1 MGLLAWGKR
10 KYDDLI
16 NSPFFMAKTLQKI
29 DELRNS
35 SILTKEICDEL
46 NKYEELSEK
55 FRSDFQGKEEL
66 HNEASEAAEKYKEE
80 MDNAKRDKAQLKD
93 QLGIVG
99 KVFNGLFAHPIISK
113 LTTIGLGLGA
123 AAATIMFSPIG
134 LLGGAGIGLAAFG
147 AKMLGSAAYCNL
159 SVNGREYRRL
169 DRKIKMAEA
178 AYKYYDNRAKITD
191 IDRKIALKAM
201 EDADRR
207 QNTYFKALIN
217 QSKLYKDE
225 FRMIKTYNQLNEEQ
239 RKFIIETFGESAKNE
254 LEEYIDLVRNNWYKE
269 CDGIKQPCNIK
280 HVADVLESIRKG
292 KIKNINPKD
301 SDFRKLSGEDD
312 EYDDD
317 LEDEFEEEFDDELED
332 DLEEEPRRAPRR
344 REEPTEEPRR
354 VPRRAPRRRPRRR
367 STSDYDMSDLED
379 IPGARV
385 DEDGNLVYQQDEDG
399 NKVVQA
405 DENEFEPVDL
415 QSILKNM
422 SDNDKKN
429 KFYTAFSPNGPI
441 NFDVFNNTVNRY
453 FKDIVSN
460 DHLLACIGM
469 MGSNSVIDILTEEEV
484 NQIYALQNNDGVTEK
499 EYYAQTVRMLANHI
513 PEIDENKMLNAYIR
527 CGIELFKRKPEDI
540 GFISEY
546 YNELEKSKADNHSK
560 SDSNREQEP
569 EEEITIPDFLK
580 NRNKDS
586 NDDQQL

>member
-10 KYDDLI
+10 RYDDLI

-46 NKYEELSEK
+46 NKYEELSEN
-55 FRSDFQGKEEL
+55 FRSDFEGKEKL

-99 KVFNGLFAHPIISK
+99 KVFNGLFAHPLISK
-113 LTTIGLGLGA
+113 FTTLGLGLGA

-178 AYKYYDNRAKITD
+178 TYKYYDNRAKITD

-254 LEEYIDLVRNNWYKE
+254 LEDYIDYVRNNWYKE
-269 CDGIKQPCNIK
+269 CDGIRQPCNIK

-292 KIKNINPKD
+292 KIKNINSND

-317 LEDEFEEEFDDELED
+317 LEEEFEEEFDDE
-332 DLEEEPRRAPRR
+332 LEEEPRRAPRR

-354 VPRRAPRRRPRRR
+354 APRRRPRRR
-367 STSDYDMSDLED
+367 STSDHEYDMSDLED

-385 DEDGNLVYQQDEDG
+385 DEDGDLVFDPKYVDI
-399 NKVVQA
+399 NKVGSSMTERQKKAIGYTGFGVA
-405 DENEFEPVDL
+405 NGGLNYDAFKVVNEHFENDVDVKDDE
-415 QSILKNM
+415 
-422 SDNDKKN
+422 
-429 KFYTAFSPNGPI
+429 
-441 NFDVFNNTVNRY
+441 
-453 FKDIVSN
+453 
-460 DHLLACIGM
+460 LLACLGIIA
-469 MGSNSVIDILTEEEV
+469 SQQENKYIDGKE
-484 NQIYALQNNDGVTEK
+484 IYKLNTSKMPEKERYNIIFKSFKNHFKAMQESGLYNVYIKCGVTYIQQPLKEQDRDPFVN
-499 EYYAQTVRMLANHI
+499 EYYKELQRIKEENNKRSQTVE
-513 PEIDENKMLNAYIR
+513 P
-527 CGIELFKRKPEDI
+527 
-540 GFISEY
+540 
-546 YNELEKSKADNHSK
+546 
-560 SDSNREQEP
+560 NREGQPTNSDGQEP
-569 EEEITIPDFLK
+569 
-580 NRNKDS
+580 
-586 NDDQQL
+586 